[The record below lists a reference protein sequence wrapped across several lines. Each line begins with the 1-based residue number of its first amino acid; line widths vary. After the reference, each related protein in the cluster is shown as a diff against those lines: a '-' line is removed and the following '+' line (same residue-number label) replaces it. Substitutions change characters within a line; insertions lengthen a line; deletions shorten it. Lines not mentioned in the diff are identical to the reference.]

1 MENRLFAVLTGDI
14 VKSSRMLPT
23 DLKRL
28 PGVLTTIFESID
40 TICKPADFATQ
51 FSIFRGDGF
60 QVICEPACAIKAWL
74 LIRSGLR
81 SAYPAP
87 LSKSVDSRTGIA
99 VGKVNH
105 LAKNITE
112 SSGEA
117 FLLSGR
123 LLEELKAPRLTGFA
137 SENKHTNREWNV
149 SFMLAD
155 DIIRRWTTAQCMILP
170 FLLQPM
176 NQAEIAEAT
185 QTRQP
190 TVTAK
195 INAMGWSAIEQWMH
209 YYNEKITN
217 TTIFIAP

>member
-1 MENRLFAVLTGDI
+1 MENRLYAVLTGDI
-14 VKSSRMLPT
+14 VKSSRMSPAN
-23 DLKRL
+23 LKRL
-28 PGVLTTIFESID
+28 PGVLTAIFKSID
-40 TICKPADFATQ
+40 KLCKPKDFATQ
-51 FSIFRGDGF
+51 FSIFRGDSF
-60 QVICEPACAIKAWL
+60 QVICEPACALKTWL
-74 LIRSGLR
+74 LIRAGLR
-81 SAYPAP
+81 AAYPAP
-87 LSKSVDSRTGIA
+87 LSKSVDARIGIA
-99 VGKVNH
+99 IGKVNH

-123 LLEELKAPRLTGFA
+123 LLEELKTNRLTGFT
-137 SENKHTNREWNV
+137 SENKQANQEWNI

-155 DIIRRWTTAQCMILP
+155 DIVRRWTTSQCRMLP

-190 TVTAK
+190 TITAK

-209 YYNEKITN
+209 YFNEK
-217 TTIFIAP
+217 TINISNL

>member
-1 MENRLFAVLTGDI
+1 MQTPLYAVLTGDI
-14 VKSSRMLPT
+14 VKSSRMSPA

-28 PGVLTTIFESID
+28 PDVLTTIFESID
-40 TICKPADFATQ
+40 TICKPADFVTQ

-60 QVICEPACAIKAWL
+60 QVICKPACAIKAWL
-74 LIRSGLR
+74 LIRAGLR

-87 LSKSVDSRTGIA
+87 LSKTVDSRTGIA

-117 FLLSGR
+117 FNLSGR

-137 SENKHTNREWNV
+137 SANEQVNREFNIHLL
-149 SFMLAD
+149 LAD
-155 DIIRRWTTAQCMILP
+155 DIIRRWTTAQSLLVP
-170 FLLQPM
+170 LLLQSM
-176 NQAEIAEAT
+176 SQDRIAQAT
-185 QTRQP
+185 HTRQP

-195 INAMGWSAIEQWMH
+195 VNAMGWNAIEAWTNYFMEII
-209 YYNEKITN
+209 EKGSK
-217 TTIFIAP
+217 FSSD